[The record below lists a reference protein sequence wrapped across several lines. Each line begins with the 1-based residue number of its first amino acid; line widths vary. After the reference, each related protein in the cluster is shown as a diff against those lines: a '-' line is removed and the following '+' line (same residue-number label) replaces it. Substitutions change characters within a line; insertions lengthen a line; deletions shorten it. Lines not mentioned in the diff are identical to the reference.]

1 MNLDIAIQNS
11 LKPTMMEGAMKSVV
25 ANLGTNYE
33 IQAVPMNAKSA
44 EQTKGKTVAVID
56 QSSIARPVTQNIATP
71 HYNDKASPL
80 HAPKG
85 LENKPQ
91 MNGQGINPIFR
102 RTF

>member
-1 MNLDIAIQNS
+1 MQNQQN
-11 LKPTMMEGAMKSVV
+11 KQRV
-25 ANLGTNYE
+25 
-33 IQAVPMNAKSA
+33 
-44 EQTKGKTVAVID
+44 KTVAVID

-102 RTF
+102 RTFWNRYL

>member
-44 EQTKGKTVAVID
+44 EQTKGKNCG
-56 QSSIARPVTQNIATP
+56 S
-71 HYNDKASPL
+71 Y
-80 HAPKG
+80 
-85 LENKPQ
+85 
-91 MNGQGINPIFR
+91 
-102 RTF
+102 